1 MGLPIVN
8 VGLNTLQ
15 KFFTIDIET
24 VCIVEKV
31 ESKGSIRV
39 LLSRYISFNHA
50 FEILNVCLDDLC
62 RELDFFIKYLRSL
75 ELIRS
80 FAKHVLRKIILRL
93 DQLFALVFLSSPK
106 HHFL

>member
-1 MGLPIVN
+1 VGLPIVN

-39 LLSRYISFNHA
+39 LLGRYISFNHA
-50 FEILNVCLDDLC
+50 F
-62 RELDFFIKYLRSL
+62 
-75 ELIRS
+75 
-80 FAKHVLRKIILRL
+80 
-93 DQLFALVFLSSPK
+93 
-106 HHFL
+106 